1 MLMKC
6 EYCSLELLYSLQL
19 ELVGLAFPD
28 LLLFALNMQVWFRLF
43 GCHKPDMEPNV
54 W

>member
-6 EYCSLELLYSLQL
+6 QYFDLEPPPSLQL
-19 ELVGLAFPD
+19 KLVELLFRD
-28 LLLFALNMQVWFRLF
+28 LLLFALKMQVWFCLF